1 LFAIALSKYS
11 PTISNIT
18 YLNQSRNKKVGHII
32 MIFLIELVGSVSIF
46 VSATFLFLPFSLSV
60 GYG

>member
-1 LFAIALSKYS
+1 
-11 PTISNIT
+11 
-18 YLNQSRNKKVGHII
+18 